1 MNKVKK
7 IFTIILIFSSIYLLF
22 RYNYLLNIS
31 VTKAVNLWLN
41 KVFPTLFIMFILN
54 DIIINSGIFNNIGK
68 YINPL
73 FNKLFK
79 TDGNASLA
87 FILSLFSGTPSAAF
101 ILREMIQNNQI
112 SINTAN
118 KLISFTYFSNPLF
131 LYTILRLTFNNYITI
146 KIILIHYLTNIL
158 IGLIYRNKENSQE
171 INTTYKDSN
180 NKILILLP
188 KAINKSFNTL
198 LMILG
203 TITFY
208 MIITNF
214 ITTIG
219 NFNYLTQIII
229 KGLFEITQALN
240 ELNNL
245 SVLSIIK
252 ELIALSIISFGGLSI
267 HTQVLSIIS
276 DTKISYKNFFMGRLY
291 HTILSTITY
300 SFIYWLTR

>member
-54 DIIINSGIFNNIGK
+54 DIIINSGIFNNISM
-68 YINPL
+68 YFNYY
-73 FNKLFK
+73 FNKIFK

-87 FILSLFSGTPSAAF
+87 FILSLFSGTPSSAF
-101 ILREMIQNNQI
+101 ILKEMIQNNQI

-158 IGLIYRNKENSQE
+158 IGLIYRNKESSQE
-171 INTTYKDSN
+171 INTFYKDNN

-214 ITTIG
+214 ITTMG

-245 SVLSIIK
+245 HILSIIK

-276 DTKISYKNFFMGRLY
+276 DTKISYKNFFIGRLY
-291 HTILSTITY
+291 HMLLSTLTY
-300 SFIYWLTR
+300 CFFYWIIG